1 MGTRSARIAAALT
14 AIEAPTGQDLVYARL
29 AARLSPAEAAALC
42 GIHRTTY
49 LRQERGQARV
59 SLAVYRLLL
68 VMGGLMP
75 WPDWAGWACLQGR
88 LYPPWDTP
96 RGYSPADVLRLE
108 WVYQQL
114 SAERARVRAL
124 TQDSGSDGATPGTV
138 ATTTGR

>member
-14 AIEAPTGQDLVYARL
+14 VIDTPTGQDVVYARL
-29 AARLSPAEAAALC
+29 EARLSPADAAALC

-49 LRQERGQARV
+49 LRQERGQTRV

-75 WPDWAGWACLQGR
+75 WPDWAGWQCVEGR
-88 LYPPWDTP
+88 IYPPWDER
-96 RGYSPADVLRLE
+96 RGYAPADVLRLE

-124 TQDSGSDGATPGTV
+124 SQDRGSGGATPGV
-138 ATTTGR
+138 VETTTGR